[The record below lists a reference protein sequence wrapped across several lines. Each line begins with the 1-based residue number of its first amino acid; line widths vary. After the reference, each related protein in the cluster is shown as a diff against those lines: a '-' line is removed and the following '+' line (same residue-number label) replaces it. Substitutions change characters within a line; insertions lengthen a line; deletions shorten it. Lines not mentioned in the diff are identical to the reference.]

1 MSKTEKLKGS
11 QRALIETVNCSS
23 NRQSLEGKLRDAF
36 PKWKDCS
43 FIWLSPIK
51 EDGYKEYTGK
61 RFWDLIF
68 SLSDTTP
75 LKEIRSFWP
84 LRGCHWDGIIEVLKG
99 RVRVGIILLEAKAH
113 TSELFSS
120 ISARSESSIR
130 IILGTLENVK
140 RELKAGN
147 GSDWTGMYYQTANR
161 IAHIMYLNS
170 QKSLRPVE
178 FALANIYFLNDR
190 FAIEECSEHLSD
202 QSDWMPHLNKEY
214 KYLGINPEEHP
225 ILREQIKSI
234 FISSPKY

>member
-1 MSKTEKLKGS
+1 MSKIEKLKGS

-23 NRQSLEGKLRDAF
+23 CRQSLEEKLRDAF

-43 FIWLSPIK
+43 FIWLSPVK

-75 LKEIRSFWP
+75 LKETRSFWP
-84 LRGCHWDGIIEVLKG
+84 LRGCHWDGIIEVLNG
-99 RVRVGIILLEAKAH
+99 SVRVGIILLEAKAH

-130 IILGTLENVK
+130 IILDTLEKVK
-140 RELKAGN
+140 GKLRAVNE
-147 GSDWTGMYYQTANR
+147 SDWTGLYYQTANR

-170 QKSLRPVE
+170 QESLRPVE

-190 FAIEECSEHLSD
+190 FAIEECSERLSD

-234 FISSPKY
+234 FISSPQY